1 MKKVSVLILSV
12 LFIFLSVT
20 VVWQWIIYSNHTSQV
35 ASTPDESITQ
45 SVTVKVG
52 EKGLTI
58 KQVFKNLQNGSRYG
72 AIIPEQAS
80 ELVCKDSE
88 GVPCQ
93 NDLETQSIKAKGDD
107 LQFEYFIKSD
117 SAAVEYILN
126 DWLVSFSEREIASTR
141 IEIVDRIHRKGTWV
155 AGLPLKGYRQM
166 EVVKYYVFE
175 GLGENPSLY
184 WQNRSLEKF
193 SSQKG
198 IQYYSN
204 SQEQPGIYK
213 FDSLKGLADKNHL
226 SVIFNSENRNFH
238 GNGLLLAASSLSKN
252 ELEQQL
258 AISFLS
264 QKIQGLG
271 QNNKRLLEA
280 LASLIIKQPASNPK
294 SQGIV
299 KELQTKLTAEEI
311 NDFTL
316 ILAGVETSI
325 DYTELNDQLAAIKG
339 METKFFTLNKQDE
352 SGLYPLLFNDGRR
365 LIVNGQ
371 KIMDWDILLEG
382 DSKLFPLIK
391 TMSSL
396 GNQTNVDSRMTSIEV
411 TSNNSKYSFNLKNN
425 TFVMNGKNF
434 GLLENPFKI
443 ISGTVYIEGHWLQAL
458 FKVSVDE
465 SEEEIAL
472 SL

>member
-1 MKKVSVLILSV
+1 MKKASVLILSV
-12 LFIFLSVT
+12 LFIFLSAT
-20 VVWQWIIYSNHTSQV
+20 VVWQWIIYSNKSSQV
-35 ASTPDESITQ
+35 ANTQEERITQ
-45 SVTVKVG
+45 AVTVKVG

-72 AIIPEQAS
+72 AIIPKQAA
-80 ELVCKDSE
+80 ELVCKNSE

-93 NDLETQSIKAKGDD
+93 NDFETRSIKAKGDM

-117 SAAVEYILN
+117 SAAVEFILN

-175 GLGENPSLY
+175 GQGENPSLY

-193 SSQKG
+193 SGQKG
-198 IQYYSN
+198 IQYYS
-204 SQEQPGIYK
+204 SAPEQPGIYQ
-213 FDSLKGLADKNHL
+213 FDSLKGLSDTNHL
-226 SVIFNSENRNFH
+226 SVVFNSENRIVH
-238 GNGLLLAASSLSKN
+238 GNGILLAASSLSKN

-264 QKIQGLG
+264 QKIKGLDP
-271 QNNKRLLEA
+271 NNKGLLEA
-280 LASLIIKQPASNPK
+280 LASLIIKQPASKQK
-294 SQGIV
+294 SQAIV
-299 KELQTKLTAEEI
+299 RELQTKLSNAEI
-311 NDFTL
+311 NDFIL
-316 ILAGVETSI
+316 FLAGAETSI
-325 DYTELNDQLAAIKG
+325 DYSELNNQLAAIKG
-339 METKFFTLNKQDE
+339 METKFFTLNKQDA

-365 LIVNGQ
+365 LIANGQ
-371 KIMDWDILLEG
+371 RITDWDILIEG
-382 DSKLFPLIK
+382 DTKLFPLIK

-396 GNQTNVDSRMTSIEV
+396 GFQTNVDSHMTLIKVAS
-411 TSNNSKYSFNLKNN
+411 SSSKYSFNLKNN
-425 TFVMNGKNF
+425 TFVMNGENF
-434 GLLENPFKI
+434 GLLENPFKM
-443 ISGTVYIEGHWLQAL
+443 ISGTVYIEEHWLEAI
-458 FKVSVDE
+458 FKVSVEE

>member
-1 MKKVSVLILSV
+1 MKKASVLILTI
-12 LFIFLSVT
+12 LFIFLSAT
-20 VVWQWIIYSNHTSQV
+20 VVWQWIIYSNHKSQV
-35 ASTPDESITQ
+35 VSTPNEKITLA
-45 SVTVKVG
+45 VTVKVG

-58 KQVFKNLQNGSRYG
+58 NQVFKNLQNGSRYG
-72 AIIPEQAS
+72 AIIPEHAS
-80 ELVCKDSE
+80 ELVCTNSE

-93 NDLETQSIKAKGDD
+93 NDYETQSIKAKGDE
-107 LQFEYFIKSD
+107 LQFEYFIKIDAS
-117 SAAVEYILN
+117 AVEFILN

-141 IEIVDRIHRKGTWV
+141 IEIVDRLHRKGTWV

-193 SSQKG
+193 SGQKG
-198 IQYYSN
+198 IQYYS
-204 SQEQPGIYK
+204 SSPEQPGIYQ
-213 FDSLKGLADKNHL
+213 FDSLKGLTDKNHL
-226 SVIFNSENRNFH
+226 SVIFNSENRIFH

-258 AISFLS
+258 AISLLS
-264 QKIQGLG
+264 QKIQGLEP
-271 QNNKRLLEA
+271 NNKRLLEA

-294 SQGIV
+294 SQAIV
-299 KELQTKLTAEEI
+299 RELKTKLTSEEI

-316 ILAGVETSI
+316 FLAGIEASI
-325 DYTELNDQLAAIKG
+325 DYIELNDQLAAIKG
-339 METKFFTLNKQDE
+339 MGTKFFTLNKQDD
-352 SGLYPLLFNDGRR
+352 SSLYPLLFNDDRR
-365 LIVNGQ
+365 VMANGQ

-396 GNQTNVDSRMTSIEV
+396 GAHTNVDSRMTSIQV

-425 TFVMNGKNF
+425 TFVMNGESF

-443 ISGTVYIEGHWLQAL
+443 ISGTVYIEEHWLQAI
-458 FKVSVDE
+458 FKVSIDE